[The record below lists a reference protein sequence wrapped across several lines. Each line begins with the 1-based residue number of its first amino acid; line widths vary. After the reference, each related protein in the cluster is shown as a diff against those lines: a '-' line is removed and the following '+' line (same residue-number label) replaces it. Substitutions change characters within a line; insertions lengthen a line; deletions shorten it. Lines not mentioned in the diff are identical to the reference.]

1 MTSTCILCRQNK
13 NIIYWDYDFQNK
25 YSIRLCYQCL
35 KFLNWETEIKQILP
49 QLNKCSECDEKYLSK
64 KPNPIKCGICWGK
77 LYPQPQQSELL
88 IPSAPIQ
95 KGVIDY
101 V

>member
-1 MTSTCILCRQNK
+1 MTQTCTLCCQEK
-13 NIIYWDYDFQNK
+13 NIIYWDYDFFK
-25 YSIRLCYQCL
+25 KLSIRLCFECL
-35 KFLNWETEIKQILP
+35 KFLNWENELKQILP
-49 QLNKCSECDEKYLSK
+49 QLYKCPECGQRHLSK

-95 KGVIDY
+95 KEVIEY